1 MTVAPGTSFGL
12 RLVEAFAWG
21 VLGGIAL
28 AATAFISELA
38 AERLHA
44 LNPSHS
50 MSLLIYVPLGLI
62 GGFLLSAGARLVRP
76 RWTAAQMCIA
86 IATLVLLCAVAIL
99 QLGKIDAWYEHQ
111 GR

>member
-28 AATAFISELA
+28 AATEFISELA

-76 RWTAAQMCIA
+76 RWTAAITLPTIA
-86 IATLVLLCAVAIL
+86 VVPS
-99 QLGKIDAWYEHQ
+99 E
-111 GR
+111 R